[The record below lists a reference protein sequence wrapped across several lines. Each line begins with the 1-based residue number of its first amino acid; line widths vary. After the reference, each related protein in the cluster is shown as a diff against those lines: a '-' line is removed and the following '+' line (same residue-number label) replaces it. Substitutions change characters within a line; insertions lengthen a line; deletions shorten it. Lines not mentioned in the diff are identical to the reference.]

1 MSLQERLIE
10 IEGICA
16 GYGKEKIIENI
27 SFEVGEKELVG
38 ILGANGSGKST
49 LVKAVC
55 NLLPHE
61 GDVRIG
67 GQSLRGMTVKETAKR
82 VSYVPQSSGISMDI
96 SVLDVVMMGFY
107 PELKLL
113 QNPGADRK
121 ERARAVID
129 SVGLSDKINRN
140 YMQLSE
146 GQKKL
151 VILAR
156 TLVSEGKL
164 LIMDEPESALDF
176 NVKYKM
182 MTVVRQWL
190 KEGERGALVILHD
203 ANLALNCCDKLVL
216 LKDRSVAGII
226 DLKKDSADVMEE
238 KLGRIY
244 EDISLVQVTDRS
256 GKRNSVMICSPEGI

>member
-1 MSLQERLIE
+1 MSLIQ
-10 IEGICA
+10 IEGISA
-16 GYGKEKIIENI
+16 GYGKEKIIEDI
-27 SFEVGEKELVG
+27 SIRLEAGELVG
-38 ILGANGSGKST
+38 VLGANGSGKST

-61 GDVRIG
+61 GEVRIN
-67 GQSLRGMTVKETAKR
+67 GQSLKGLHVRDTAKLI
-82 VSYVPQSSGISMDI
+82 SYVPQSSGISMDI
-96 SVLDVVMMGFY
+96 SVMDVVMMGFY

-113 QNPGADRK
+113 QNPGSERK
-121 ERARAVID
+121 ERAKTVID
-129 SVGLSDKINRN
+129 SMSLSEKMFSN

-182 MTVVRQWL
+182 MAVVRKWL
-190 KEGERGALVILHD
+190 NEGERGGLVILHD
-203 ANLALNCCDKLVL
+203 TNLALNCCDKLVL
-216 LKDRSVAGII
+216 LKDRKVAGII
-226 DLKKDSADVMEE
+226 DLKKDSRDSMEE
-238 KLGRIY
+238 KLGQIY
-244 EDISLVQVTDRS
+244 EGISLAQVTDRN
-256 GKRNSVMICSPEGI
+256 GKRNSVMICSPEGL